1 MQSSDGGNPDQAA
14 MNMQIKMDL
23 DGMGSASGSQQQ
35 QHMNQPGSGP
45 GPIRVQMVQH
55 HQRTN
60 WNPIEKTKKYF
71 LI

>member
-60 WNPIEKTKKYF
+60 WNLIDKIKKYTF
-71 LI
+71 